1 MSVSSNMPSGSHQAM
16 RPAKYTPAQ
25 NASAY
30 ATLKLGG
37 NNPGQRL
44 NAKSARNKNGSQRFH
59 FSFTA
64 EKNNSRRGRDKL
76 FEGFVIRLVGA
87 IQNQQFPFSL
97 QQVLVARL
105 RRQGAGFL
113 KRNRELGRA

>member
-25 NASAY
+25 NVSAY

-64 EKNNSRRGRDKL
+64 EKNNSRRGGDKL
-76 FEGFVIRLVGA
+76 FEGFMIRLVGA
-87 IQNQQFPFSL
+87 IQHQQFLIFL
-97 QQVLVARL
+97 QQILFARFFGQ
-105 RRQGAGFL
+105 RAGFFCRL
-113 KRNRELGRA
+113 LPF

>member
-1 MSVSSNMPSGSHQAM
+1 M

-76 FEGFVIRLVGA
+76 FEGFVIRLVGV
-87 IQNQQFPFSL
+87 IQSQQFLIFL
-97 QQVLVARL
+97 QQILFARFFGQ
-105 RRQGAGFL
+105 RAGFFCRL
-113 KRNRELGRA
+113 LPFKNPCPSARPP